1 MKLLI
6 IYLKKYKGTLAGA
19 LVLATI
25 NQLFS
30 LLDPQIF
37 RLIIDN
43 YATKTDQLG
52 HNEFVIGVFLLLLA
66 SVGAAL
72 VSRIAKSFQDYFV
85 NAITQKVGTSLYA
98 DMLKHAF
105 ALPYYVF
112 EDQRSG
118 ELLQKA
124 DKARTDSQIF
134 IASVI
139 NIVFLALIGMVVV
152 ISYAFFVH
160 WLIGLL
166 YISMIPL
173 LSLTTFFI
181 SRKIKAAQKI
191 IVSRSTSLAGSIT
204 ETLRNVE
211 MVKSLGLEDQE
222 TKRLND
228 VNQDILELELKK
240 ITLIRTL
247 SFIQGTLV
255 NATRSL
261 LLLLMLWLIF
271 QHQMSL
277 GQFFTL
283 MFYSFAIFSPL
294 YELGTV
300 AAQYQEAQ
308 ASLGVAQ
315 QIFSQKPE
323 PRAVNPEK
331 INGLKSIQFKNVNFG
346 YTNSDRLALENI
358 NFEISN
364 GQTAAFVGMSGSG
377 KSTIIKLLVG
387 LYQAQVGR
395 VEVNNIDSKKI
406 DLDNWRRRLGY
417 VSQDTQLFAGTIA
430 ANLKFVRPNATD
442 EECYLALEQASVKN
456 IIERGELGLNT
467 RIGEGGLKL
476 SGGERQRL
484 AIARALLRQPQL
496 IIFDEATSNL
506 DSLTEKSITN
516 TIQGI
521 NQTNPNLMMILVAHR
536 LSTLAHADIIYV
548 LEKGKIVE
556 QGNHQDLLNKPSLY
570 AAMWR
575 EQQAI

>member
-1 MKLLI
+1 MKLLLV
-6 IYLKKYKGTLAGA
+6 YLKKYKGALSGA
-19 LVLATI
+19 LILATI

-43 YATKTDQLG
+43 YATKADVLSHHKFIT
-52 HNEFVIGVFLLLLA
+52 GVALLLLA

-72 VSRIAKSFQDYFV
+72 VSRIAKNFQDYFV
-85 NAITQKVGTSLYA
+85 NAVTQKVGTSLYA
-98 DMLKHAF
+98 DMIKHAF
-105 ALPYYVF
+105 SLPYYVF

-124 DKARTDSQIF
+124 DKARTDTQIF
-134 IASVI
+134 VTSVI
-139 NIVFLALIGMVVV
+139 NIVFLATIGMVVV
-152 ISYAFFVH
+152 ITYAFFVH

-166 YISMIPL
+166 YIAIIPL
-173 LSLTTFFI
+173 LGLTTFFI
-181 SRKIKAAQKI
+181 SRKVKIAQRKI
-191 IVSRSTSLAGSIT
+191 VTESTSLAGSIT
-204 ETLRNVE
+204 ETIRNVE
-211 MVKSLGLEDQE
+211 MVKSLGLEEQE

-228 VNQDILELELKK
+228 VNQDILKLELKK

-300 AAQYQEAQ
+300 ASQYQEAH

-315 QIFSQKPE
+315 QIFNQDPE
-323 PRAVNPEK
+323 PRASNPEK
-331 INGLKSIQFKNVNFG
+331 INGLKSIKFDHVNFSYVNG
-346 YTNSDRLALENI
+346 DGLALNDI
-358 NFEISN
+358 NFEITK
-364 GQTAAFVGMSGSG
+364 GKTAAFVGLSGSG

-387 LYQAQVGR
+387 LYQAQAGS
-395 VEVNNIDSKKI
+395 VEVNDIDTKKI
-406 DLDNWRRRLGY
+406 DIDNWRRRIGY
-417 VSQDTQLFAGTIA
+417 VSQDTQLFAGTIGE
-430 ANLKFVRPNATD
+430 NLRFVKPDASD
-442 EECYLALEQASVKN
+442 EECYTALEQAAVKN

-484 AIARALLRQPQL
+484 AIARALLRKPQL
-496 IIFDEATSNL
+496 IIFDEATSSL
-506 DSLTEKSITN
+506 DSLTEKSITD
-516 TIQGI
+516 TIQQI
-521 NQTNPNLMMILVAHR
+521 NQKNPDLMMILVAHR
-536 LSTLAHADIIYV
+536 LSTLAHADTIYV

-556 QGNHQDLLNKPSLY
+556 QGNHHDLLTKPSLY
-570 AAMWR
+570 AALWR
-575 EQQAI
+575 EQQAG